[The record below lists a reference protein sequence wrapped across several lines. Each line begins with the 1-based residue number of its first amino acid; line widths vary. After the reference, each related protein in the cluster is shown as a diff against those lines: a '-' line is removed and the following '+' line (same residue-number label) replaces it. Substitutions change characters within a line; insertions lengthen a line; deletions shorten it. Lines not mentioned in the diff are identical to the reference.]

1 MTIKLAGENI
11 TNTVAHLSL
20 ALNMGNHGSF
30 TLHLANED
38 RAAHFTG
45 SLSES
50 SKKWIG
56 KPLEVDGLFKGVV
69 TSVSLSR
76 ARAGGSDFVIHGQ
89 SPTVHLDDGIHARS
103 FGEKNL
109 SQIANEVLQP
119 YESKFSE
126 TTVNPQYKEK
136 MKYCVQYR
144 ESNFAFLNRLAAR
157 YGEWFYYDGLKL
169 SFGKYTEGAVVR
181 LNFERDLTHFNIS
194 MKTVPVNFK
203 LRAYDYKGHEF
214 PTKAANYG
222 SIDNEYA
229 KIAFDK
235 SKQDIF
241 PQTTEVPINLSMNDD
256 DLEQIATLRQNVH
269 LNELV
274 VLSGSTSNQEL
285 KIGSVIEIVDTR
297 TELLASGTDNYGK
310 YIITHITHEIATRGE
325 SYSNHFEAIPKGS
338 AIPPLSI
345 SPDPPPCEM
354 QEGEVMEN
362 NGPKGLGRVRVQ
374 FIWQK
379 EASGDDSKTN
389 WIRVAAPQGG
399 GDKGFYILP
408 EKGDQVLV
416 AFEHNHPER
425 PYVLTGM
432 YHGKSKPE
440 HHDPENLKKAIK
452 TKGGHQILM
461 NDEKGKESMALSS
474 PFDFSAAATAGD
486 MNLTAKSKITIK
498 SDSGDIT
505 ISTPTNIAIDAK
517 GNITIEAKG
526 DITIEAVNINL
537 KGKAAINLEA
547 PKINIEAKAELTASA
562 PKVTIDGTAT
572 TTVKGGAML
581 NVESSG
587 ITSVSGTMLKLN

>member
-1 MTIKLAGENI
+1 MTVKLAGENI
-11 TNTVAHLSL
+11 TDVIGHLSL
-20 ALNMGNHGSF
+20 NLNMDKHSQF
-30 TLHLANED
+30 TLQFANED
-38 RAAHFTG
+38 RGNIFKGTLA
-45 SLSES
+45 ES

-56 KPLEVDGLFKGVV
+56 KPLEVEGVFKGVV
-69 TSVSLSR
+69 TAVSLSR
-76 ARAGGSDFVIHGQ
+76 TRGGGSDFVIRGQ
-89 SPTVHLDDGIHARS
+89 SPTILMDDGVNTHS
-103 FGEKNL
+103 FTDQTL
-109 SQIANEVLQP
+109 QQIVDTVLKP
-119 YESKFSE
+119 YNGKLGDLDINA
-126 TTVNPQYKEK
+126 TYKKK
-136 MKYCVQYR
+136 MKYTVQYR
-144 ESNFAFLNRLAAR
+144 ESNFAFINRLAAR
-157 YGEWFYYDGLKL
+157 YGQWFYYEGQKL
-169 SFGKYTEGAVVR
+169 RFGKAPSGSPIR
-181 LNFERDLTHFNIS
+181 LKFGTDLMHFDIS
-194 MKTVPVNFK
+194 MKALPLNFK
-203 LRAYDYKGHEF
+203 VLGYDYKDHKTLKDE
-214 PTKAANYG
+214 PNYP
-222 SIDNEYA
+222 SLKHEYA
-229 KIAFDK
+229 DIALKK
-235 SKQDIF
+235 SKDEVF
-241 PQTTEVPINLSMNDD
+241 PQKPVVPINMSMSQE
-256 DLEQIATLRQNVH
+256 DLEQIAELRQNVH
-269 LNELV
+269 LDELV
-274 VLSGSTSNQEL
+274 VLSGSSSNEDL
-285 KIGSVIEIVDTR
+285 RVGSIIEIVDER
-297 TELLASGTDNYGK
+297 EGLIEGGNDKYGQ
-310 YIITHITHEIATRGE
+310 YVINHLTHEFGTRGE
-325 SYSNHFEAIPKGS
+325 SYSNHFEAIPSDAKM
-338 AIPPLSI
+338 PPLSI
-345 SPDPPPCEM
+345 SPDPPTCEM
-354 QEGEVMEN
+354 QEAKVKEN
-362 NGPKGLGRVRVQ
+362 NDPDGLGRVKVQ
-374 FIWQK
+374 FIWQEEK
-379 EASGDDSKTN
+379 NEMTN